1 MVCYVV
7 GYICGCRC
15 PPAIRGATPVIR
27 VTPLQHCTCA
37 CTMALCLQVGDTA
50 AMELVHTIHVATALV
65 MMCLLWN
72 LIQAGGTQELW
83 RNPEQE

>member
-1 MVCYVV
+1 
-7 GYICGCRC
+7 
-15 PPAIRGATPVIR
+15 
-27 VTPLQHCTCA
+27 
-37 CTMALCLQVGDTA
+37 MALCLQVGDTV